1 MFESIGKC
9 DYLGNI
15 PLWIVAA
22 VSFLT
27 FIIAWWN
34 GVLGRHN
41 KPYLVINQNLTLW
54 EHDCEVDLCVDAIIT
69 NPSKVAVK
77 FNEVWF
83 GVSENE
89 AEAPFCVR
97 EGPISLSPGEKITLQ
112 WRHEDVDEGLL
123 VSYVRVAE
131 QKPMLKIN
139 KPTYWQ
145 DGRYMVS
152 NKRDQKGREL

>member
-1 MFESIGKC
+1 MVEFI
-9 DYLGNI
+9 GNI
-15 PLWIVAA
+15 DFGNVPLWAVAVLSA
-22 VSFLT
+22 TTLV
-27 FIIAWWN
+27 IAWWN

-41 KPYLVINQNLTLW
+41 KPYLAIDQKLTLW
-54 EHDCEVDLCVDAIIT
+54 EHDGKVDLCVDATIT

-89 AEAPFCVR
+89 AEAPFYVK
-97 EGPISLSPGEKITLQ
+97 EWPISLSPGEKITLQ
-112 WRHEDVDEGLL
+112 SRHEDVDEGLL
-123 VSYVRVAE
+123 VSYVRVPE
-131 QKPMLKIN
+131 QNPVLKIN

-145 DGRYMVS
+145 DGQYIVS